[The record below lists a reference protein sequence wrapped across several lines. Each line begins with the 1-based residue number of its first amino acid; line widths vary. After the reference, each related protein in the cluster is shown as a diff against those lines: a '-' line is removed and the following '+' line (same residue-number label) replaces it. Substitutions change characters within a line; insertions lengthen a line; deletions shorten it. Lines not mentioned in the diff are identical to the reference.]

1 MAGGSNGNPSSSEGR
16 ESAIETLIDMD
27 PRGPY
32 IRAAAILV
40 SIHHDVTCKTSILIH
55 PGINLTCIDLT

>member
-1 MAGGSNGNPSSSEGR
+1 MSGSSNGNPPTSEGR

-27 PRGPY
+27 PRGPS

-40 SIHHDVTCKTSILIH
+40 SQNTFWLHIA
-55 PGINLTCIDLT
+55 